1 MYEIDNQGEL
11 PTLNRLT
18 GKIVLC
24 GDGGVGKTSLR
35 KAYLGQE
42 FNSNYL
48 ETLGADFATKI
59 IKILYDKEEFQIKYL
74 IWDLAGQPNFNSV
87 RTNYF
92 KGSHAILIIYDVT
105 NKKSYENVLNW
116 IEEIKKSLS
125 REGIPPISLLGN
137 KIDLVNEKTVDDYI
151 TPSEGIKLSEQIS
164 SNYFDQKIDIPY
176 IETSAKTGENVEK
189 AFQILSRQL
198 VKNYLDNIDE

>member
-1 MYEIDNQGEL
+1 
-11 PTLNRLT
+11 LNRLT

-35 KAYLGQE
+35 RAYLGQE

-59 IKILYDKEEFQIKYL
+59 ITLDYKSEEYQIKYL
-74 IWDLAGQPNFNSV
+74 IWDLAGQPSFNAV

-92 KGSHAILIIYDVT
+92 KGSHAILIVYDVT
-105 NKKSYENVLNW
+105 NKTSYENVINW
-116 IEEIKKSLS
+116 VEEIIKSLS
-125 REGIPPISLLGN
+125 HDGIPPISLLGN
-137 KIDLVNEKTVDDYI
+137 KIDLVTEKVVDDYL
-151 TPSEGIKLSEQIS
+151 TPSEGQKLAGKVSEDYFK
-164 SNYFDQKIDIPY
+164 SNYDIPY

-189 AFQILSRQL
+189 AFQLLSKHL
-198 VKNYLDNIDE
+198 VQDYVENQEI

>member
-59 IKILYDKEEFQIKYL
+59 IKILYDKEEFQ
-74 IWDLAGQPNFNSV
+74 NS
-87 RTNYF
+87 RITA
-92 KGSHAILIIYDVT
+92 KEIISGS
-105 NKKSYENVLNW
+105 W
-116 IEEIKKSLS
+116 
-125 REGIPPISLLGN
+125 
-137 KIDLVNEKTVDDYI
+137 
-151 TPSEGIKLSEQIS
+151 
-164 SNYFDQKIDIPY
+164 
-176 IETSAKTGENVEK
+176 
-189 AFQILSRQL
+189 
-198 VKNYLDNIDE
+198 